1 MSYEL
6 CVMSYELKPLHG
18 VGAQN
23 NYELWIMNYE
33 FLGARRAPI
42 VPRQ

>member
-1 MSYEL
+1 MKNNRQT
-6 CVMSYELKPLHG
+6 V
-18 VGAQN
+18 VAAQN